1 MPEMRPLAALAF
13 LVGLLVV
20 QPGPAA
26 ARPPVWTVSDGDS
39 VVVLFGGV
47 HVLPPGLAWRPPAL
61 DRALRG
67 AHDVWF
73 EIPPGPETEARLQQ
87 LTAERG
93 MLAPAERL
101 SDLLSVEAR
110 ARLERLCQ
118 AYGVALPLI
127 DRFEPW
133 LAEVALA
140 AAAYRKE
147 GAGGENG
154 VEAVLSSNIDPA
166 RLRAFETPEAQIA
179 MLDEAPRRDQLLSL
193 ESSLLELETRPDAYR
208 RLIQAWMSAD
218 LHGLKTE
225 ALDPVRETSVVL
237 YERLVARRNEAWL
250 EALQTRLAGSGRTV
264 VVVGVGHM
272 IGPDGLP
279 SRLRALGYRVK
290 GP

>member
-1 MPEMRPLAALAF
+1 MRRLARFVILAALLAF
-13 LVGLLVV
+13 

-39 VVVLFGGV
+39 EVILFGAV

-61 DRALRG
+61 DRALRE
-67 AHDVWF
+67 AEDIWF
-73 EIPPGPETEARLQQ
+73 EIPPGTASEARLQQ
-87 LTAERG
+87 LAAERG
-93 MLAPAERL
+93 MLAPGERL
-101 SDLLSVEAR
+101 SGLLSPEAR

-118 AYGVALPLI
+118 AYGLALPLI

-147 GAGGENG
+147 GAAGENG
-154 VEAVLSSNIDPA
+154 VEAVLASGLDQT

-179 MLDEAPRRDQLLSL
+179 MLDEAPQRDQIRSL
-193 ESSLLELETRPDAYR
+193 ESSLVELETSPDSYR
-208 RLIQAWMSAD
+208 RLIEAWMAAD
-218 LHGLKTE
+218 LRRLEAE
-225 ALDPVRETSVVL
+225 ALDPVRETSAAL
-237 YERLVARRNEAWL
+237 YERLVAQRNEAWIRT
-250 EALQTRLAGSGRTV
+250 LQNRLAGSGRTV
-264 VVVGVGHM
+264 VVVGVGHL
-272 IGPDGLP
+272 IGQDGLP